1 MSPLLLIAGALLALP
16 FVGLGGMM
24 ATIWVYGTRRYERR
38 AGAAVVLGARV
49 WGEEVSPVFRE
60 RLNHGIHLWRSG
72 AVPRIILTGGR
83 GGPGQLDE
91 SEAARRYCLA
101 QGVPPEVLLTEA
113 ASRTTFENMVE
124 TRRLCREHSIA
135 SVLIV
140 SDPIHMARAMA
151 MARGVGLRAL
161 PSPTRTSRYM
171 SPGKRLKFLW
181 GEAWALL
188 AYWRLGY

>member
-1 MSPLLLIAGALLALP
+1 MSPLLITAVVLVLPPLLALA
-16 FVGLGGMM
+16 GLMV
-24 ATIWVYGTRRYERR
+24 AIWIYGKRRYERR

-72 AVPRIILTGGR
+72 LVPRIILTGGR

-91 SEAARRYCLA
+91 SDAARRYCLA
-101 QGVPPEVLLTEA
+101 QGVPPGAILTEA
-113 ASRTTFENMVE
+113 VSKTTFENMVE
-124 TRRLCREHSIA
+124 TRRLCREHAIA

-161 PSPTRTSRYM
+161 PSPTRTSRYL

-181 GEAWALL
+181 SEAWALL